1 MIHVC
6 NPTFDLLA
14 CLSELD
20 AISSWCFMFDTENLT
35 PSASLKS
42 VVLKLESINFKI
54 DHTRSGKR
62 LCGISWQASF
72 TKLLKPFNYCCLNHA
87 LYFLLFGDLPL
98 I

>member
-42 VVLKLESINFKI
+42 VVLKLESII
-54 DHTRSGKR
+54 LILIIHVVGKGSAEF
-62 LCGISWQASF
+62 LGKQV
-72 TKLLKPFNYCCLNHA
+72 LLSYSNLS
-87 LYFLLFGDLPL
+87 
-98 I
+98 ITTV